1 SGESAAA
8 SARDLGRMA
17 DNRKGAGEG
26 TGSGGGAA
34 DDSTG
39 QVPAGTLTDDGRP
52 APISLSEA
60 AQVLNGDDWRSKAM
74 ALRQLQDQLTA
85 VEGGGGIDAHD
96 SRDLVPFME
105 SLALVCHALTD
116 TRAEV
121 PGAARV
127 TQLVCAVVSGLA
139 KAVGSG
145 FCAHAAAII
154 PALLPFLSTPREA
167 VQEAAVGSVEVM
179 LAECPSPSVLR
190 AATVSLVGSKK
201 AYLRRKGSGFLC
213 VAIERWPRDAL
224 RTTLPPIMGQMRK
237 ALFDADATVRR
248 EGRHTFGEFI
258 RLWPAEGGG
267 MYHAL
272 DRANQRA
279 VLQEQPHV
287 SNFIAGKTSK
297 DG

>member
-1 SGESAAA
+1 
-8 SARDLGRMA
+8 
-17 DNRKGAGEG
+17 
-26 TGSGGGAA
+26 
-34 DDSTG
+34 
-39 QVPAGTLTDDGRP
+39 Q
-52 APISLSEA
+52 
-60 AQVLNGDDWRSKAM
+60 
-74 ALRQLQDQLTA
+74 
-85 VEGGGGIDAHD
+85 
-96 SRDLVPFME
+96 E

-121 PGAARV
+121 PGAVRV

-145 FCAHAAAII
+145 FCAPAAAII

-258 RLWPAEGGG
+258 RLW
-267 MYHAL
+267 
-272 DRANQRA
+272 
-279 VLQEQPHV
+279 
-287 SNFIAGKTSK
+287 
-297 DG
+297 